1 MSRRLARRGLQ
12 RKRGRGKWGEAN
24 GEGGKRRRKGPEAGK
39 AQPQRKLGSVGM
51 RRGRCAPQRPSRAT
65 ARLPRSGSP
74 AQPAASAGSGFP
86 CVARPL
92 SSGCGA
98 RADGLGGRTEAGA
111 ELRVSPGSSGGRLV
125 CRCWLGLRGEGVKEK
140 QQRAGDRPSLP
151 PPRGGRLWAPAP
163 GPAPGLPSVW
173 PGASARLW
181 ETAGFRAGA
190 KPPVF
195 PLPLTDFRPWPRGV
209 SSPLSPTHV
218 LGSF

>member
-125 CRCWLGLRGEGVKEK
+125 CRCWLGLRGGRREGEAA
-140 QQRAGDRPSLP
+140 AGGGPAFAAAPAGWPSLGAGSRACSRSP
-151 PPRGGRLWAPAP
+151 FRVARGF
-163 GPAPGLPSVW
+163 
-173 PGASARLW
+173 GAAL
-181 ETAGFRAGA
+181 
-190 KPPVF
+190 
-195 PLPLTDFRPWPRGV
+195 
-209 SSPLSPTHV
+209 
-218 LGSF
+218 